1 MMMTSS
7 WVVVGDKII
16 NKIIIIIH
24 TTRPTMMTMTLMK
37 KDDRY
42 GVLFFHRTTINKY
55 NN

>member
-24 TTRPTMMTMTLMK
+24 TTRPTMTMTLMK

>member
-16 NKIIIIIH
+16 NKIIIIIPD
-24 TTRPTMMTMTLMK
+24 RPTMMTMTLMK